1 MSVALMGPGGGSG
14 SGDALTLVYS
24 KSNATG
30 SPNTYTTTKAGPVT
44 VILDLPKTNCNPTLT
59 LDGTTV
65 AGTAL
70 NSYYRIQ
77 HNADWHEDWT
87 GYSTSYSFYA
97 KAGQVISV
105 AWTTGQPSIR
115 IFAKA

>member
-1 MSVALMGPGGGSG
+1 MSVALMAAGGGG

-24 KSNATG
+24 TSSASG
-30 SPNTYTTTKAGPVT
+30 SPVTYTTTKSGPVT
-44 VILDLPKTNCNPTLT
+44 VTLDLPKTNSNPTLT
-59 LDGTTV
+59 LDGTTID
-65 AGTAL
+65 GTAL
-70 NSYYRIQ
+70 TSYYRIQ
-77 HNADWHEDWT
+77 HNENWHEDWT

>member
-1 MSVALMGPGGGSG
+1 MSVAMMGSGGGG
-14 SGDALTLVYS
+14 NGDALSLVYS

-30 SPNTYTTTKAGPVT
+30 SPVTYTTTKAGPVT
-44 VILDLPKTNCNPTLT
+44 VFLDLPKTGSGPSLT
-59 LDGTTV
+59 LDGITIE
-65 AGTAL
+65 GTSL

-77 HNADWHEDWT
+77 HNENWHEDWT

-97 KAGQVISV
+97 KAGQVVSV

>member
-1 MSVALMGPGGGSG
+1 MSVAMMGSGGGG

-24 KSNATG
+24 ASNATG
-30 SPNTYTTTKAGPVT
+30 SPVTYTTTKAGPVT
-44 VILDLPKTNCNPTLT
+44 VTLDLPKGSCGPTLT
-59 LDGTTV
+59 LDGTSID
-65 AGTAL
+65 GTAL
-70 NSYYRIQ
+70 TSYYRIQ
-77 HNADWHEDWT
+77 HNENWHEDWSAF
-87 GYSTSYSFYA
+87 STSYSFYA